1 MAEKKS
7 KKSGVQLLFSEQL
20 RAAIE
25 ASELTQYRIAKESG
39 IARSSLSQFM
49 TGKRS
54 MSLANID
61 AIIEVLDLKLTPRK

>member
-1 MAEKKS
+1 MTKAKKKRLRFS
-7 KKSGVQLLFSEQL
+7 DQLK
-20 RAAIE
+20 AAIE
-25 ASELTQYRIAKESG
+25 ASELSQYRIAKESG

-61 AIIEVLDLKLTPRK
+61 AILEVLDLELTPRQ